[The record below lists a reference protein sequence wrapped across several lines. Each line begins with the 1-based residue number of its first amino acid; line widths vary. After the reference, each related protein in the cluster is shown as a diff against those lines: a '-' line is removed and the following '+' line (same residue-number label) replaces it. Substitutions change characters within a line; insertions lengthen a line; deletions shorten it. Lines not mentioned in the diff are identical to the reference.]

1 MVVKIELATYA
12 LIVLI
17 FVSFFLIYHFYL
29 INYIK
34 KKENELTK
42 NLIEIISKYEWEGKR
57 KNDRT

>member
-17 FVSFFLIYHFYL
+17 FVSFFLIYHSYL
-29 INYIK
+29 MKIII